1 MAETIQKA
9 ATKYLLTI
17 PEIVN
22 AVGKFDTSLKPFI
35 FRDEILV
42 NLESNKYAA
51 VSAIVVEDGGP
62 IATPTIT
69 RFRARRLRVTIWANG
84 TRDAA
89 GNLIDPS
96 SVEEKIND
104 TFLILDRYLHR
115 TDPAPVLWST
125 IITISSDRIGDL
137 SEPVGISDGD
147 GIKIAS
153 VNYAVYF

>member
-9 ATKYLLTI
+9 ATKYLLSVS
-17 PEIVN
+17 EVVN
-22 AVGKFDTSLKPFI
+22 AVGKFDVSLKPFI
-35 FRDEILV
+35 FRDEMLA
-42 NLESNKYAA
+42 NLESNEYAP
-51 VSAIVVEDGGP
+51 VSAVVVEDGGP

-69 RFRARRLRVTIWANG
+69 RFRSRRLRVTIWANG
-84 TRDAA
+84 TRDAL
-89 GNLIDPS
+89 GNLTDPS

-104 TFLILDRYLHR
+104 TFLVLDKYLHR

-125 IITISSDRIGDL
+125 IVTISSDRIGDI
-137 SEPVGISDGD
+137 SEPVGITDGD